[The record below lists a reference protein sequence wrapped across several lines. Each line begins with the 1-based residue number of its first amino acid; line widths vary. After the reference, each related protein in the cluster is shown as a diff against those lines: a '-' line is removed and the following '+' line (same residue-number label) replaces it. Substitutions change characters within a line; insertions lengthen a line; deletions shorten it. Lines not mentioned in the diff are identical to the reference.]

1 MSLPRLPF
9 IAAISAALIA
19 TPATAEII
27 DQSPDGFALHWEAP
41 VMQSKADLWDKL
53 VTPSRWW
60 SSDHTYS
67 GSADN
72 LTLEAKAGG
81 CWCETWE
88 GGQVEHGRVLSIQPG
103 KQIVIAAPFG
113 PLQSMAVTAVMTISI
128 SETGN
133 GETLLTKDFIAT
145 GASFQN
151 LDELAPIVHMVQGE
165 GFKILASNG

>member
-1 MSLPRLPF
+1 MIRTML
-9 IAAISAALIA
+9 AAAACALTSAA
-19 TPATAEII
+19 PAAADIV

-41 VMQSKADLWDKL
+41 VMQSPEALWNRII
-53 VTPSRWW
+53 TPSAWW

-67 GSADN
+67 GDAAN
-72 LTLEAKAGG
+72 LTLDAKAGG
-81 CWCETWE
+81 CWCETWD

-103 KQIVIAAPFG
+103 KRIVIAAPFG

-128 SETGN
+128 SETDN

-151 LDELAPIVHMVQGE
+151 LEDLAPVVHMVQGE
-165 GFKILASNG
+165 GFKSLASNG